1 MVAVW
6 LAREHR
12 TLFRNDAAGAGWLAR
27 ATTLAGTDDAQ
38 VSGWISL
45 ARAEADA
52 DPALAIPSCRAAVG
66 LARRHRDADLEIVAL
81 ARLGVLRV
89 ATGDV
94 DGGIADLDEAM
105 AGAGS
110 GEASDLQSVGTAY
123 CAVMEAGEL
132 LGDTDRFAKWT
143 TAMAAT
149 GSGQGFGPL
158 ETGGSSLTH
167 GSLSSFCGACCG
179 GMYLVTGRLDDAER
193 ELRTAI
199 TDLDAG
205 GMSSRCV
212 HPVTQLAELRVLQG
226 RFEEARS
233 MLEPY
238 EDLPRVR
245 PAAGR
250 ARPLA
255 GVTRDGR
262 CAPDR
267 SGREARWPERRGAA
281 PARAAGGRAGCPGTP
296 RRRG

>member
-1 MVAVW
+1 M
-6 LAREHR
+6 
-12 TLFRNDAAGAGWLAR
+12 
-27 ATTLAGTDDAQ
+27 
-38 VSGWISL
+38 
-45 ARAEADA
+45 
-52 DPALAIPSCRAAVG
+52 G

-110 GEASDLQSVGTAY
+110 GEASDLPGVGTAY

-212 HPVTQLAELRVLQG
+212 HPVTQLAELGCSRGGSRRRAACWSPTRTSPSPSG
-226 RFEEARS
+226 RWPCSTSRWGH
-233 MLEPY
+233 P
-238 EDLPRVR
+238 
-245 PAAGR
+245 G
-250 ARPLA
+250 RPL
-255 GVTRDGR
+255 
-262 CAPDR
+262 
-267 SGREARWPERRGAA
+267 
-281 PARAAGGRAGCPGTP
+281 RA
-296 RRRG
+296 